1 MFASCGP
8 NREEIKEEGPNRAE
22 IKEEERI
29 RMEVIEELEEEKRI
43 EAKRKEAKRKE
54 AKRIEE
60 ELNEFRKSIPQKEWD
75 KLSSSTII
83 IEHLEVMKE
92 DLGLMYLNEAKKA
105 CADLGDGWRLPTK
118 DELNLLYENK
128 DKIGGFESC
137 YWSSTEIGN
146 GGAWEQSFEDGKQR
160 DFNEI
165 PLNYVRAVRSK

>member
-1 MFASCGP
+1 MSQ
-8 NREEIKEEGPNRAE
+8 AE
-22 IKEEERI
+22 ALKCRLKDI
-29 RMEVIEELEEEKRI
+29 
-43 EAKRKEAKRKE
+43 
-54 AKRIEE
+54 
-60 ELNEFRKSIPQKEWD
+60 KSIKIGQ
-75 KLSSSTII
+75 
-83 IEHLEVMKE
+83 LEVMTE
-92 DLGLMYLNEAKKA
+92 DWDDAKKA
-105 CADLGDGWRLPTK
+105 CKNLGNGWRLPTK